1 MKKAMLVDQTKCI
14 GCGACSVECKD
25 RYASAYGIFR
35 TKMIRYETGSYP
47 HVKLRFRKNACMHC
61 KVAACE
67 AICPVKAIFRVPGEN
82 GDMVE
87 VDKDTCIGCGACI
100 TACPFTIPQLDPESK
115 KMEKCSFCAQRVA
128 EDGKSTFC
136 AEACPVGAI
145 SFGDRETLIA
155 QGEARVNA
163 LKGKGRAK
171 AALYGK
177 EDTGILLVIDDD
189 PAVYDLVP
197 EGFTLSA
204 TGWRAVNEYGGLAVL
219 AALGGL
225 GYSFVRS
232 RLAEAKQSEEGEQS
246 S

>member
-35 TKMIRYETGSYP
+35 TKMVKYETGSYP
-47 HVKLRFRKNACMHC
+47 NVKLRFRKNACMHC
-61 KVAACE
+61 LVAACE

-82 GDMVE
+82 GGMVE
-87 VDKDTCIGCGACI
+87 VDKDTCISCGACI
-100 TACPFTIPQLDPESK
+100 TACPFTVPQLDPENNN

-145 SFGDRETLIA
+145 SFGERDALIA

-163 LKGKGRAK
+163 LKGKGRDK

-177 EDTGILLVIDDD
+177 EDTAILLVIDDD
-189 PAVYDLVP
+189 PSAYELAP

-204 TGWRAVNEYGGLAVL
+204 AGWRAVNEYGGLAIA

-225 GYSFVRS
+225 GYSVIRD
-232 RLAEAKQSEEGEQS
+232 RLSEAGRGKRGE
-246 S
+246 